1 MATARIRVAAV
12 LAVALVVN
20 AAGCKDEGERLAP
33 VGGVLTVQAK
43 PVPNGTVTFYPD
55 AAKGNATQH
64 QPCGVV
70 AADGRFELF
79 VPGGRKGAPPG
90 WYKVVVY
97 AVDDPQPGKPNRYW
111 VNTKYATP
119 SATLLS
125 VEVVENPEPGRYD
138 RQLDR

>member
-1 MATARIRVAAV
+1 MATARFRVGV
-12 LAVALVVN
+12 LLAVALAVN

-70 AADGRFELF
+70 ADGRFELF

-97 AVDDPQPGKPNRYW
+97 AIDDPRPGKPNRYW
-111 VNTKYATP
+111 VATKYATP
-119 SATLLS
+119 GTTPLS